1 MQQLQAKVT
10 GPWGVI
16 LAGLLLLPAGLRAQG
31 KPVPKTA
38 PEELGLFP
46 KPPECEP
53 RRFRRDWLAPAT
65 AFNKHRTPVQRAQT
79 AIDCIVYEVRYPSEG
94 KFNRLAN
101 NHHKTLE
108 WMLLYVGAE
117 ENARALDPGTLR
129 RAVATLPAG
138 EARDVVLIL
147 CGLGGAAEMRGP
159 LSAYLTDLSRPG
171 LLRGHAAEALGRLQ
185 SPQSI
190 DLLFQVALTDPAW
203 EERTTPHPRTGATI
217 PIASYPVRWHAL
229 QALRAYERDNLLP
242 ERVKA
247 RLDEI
252 RTSGPRPA
260 EE

>member
-1 MQQLQAKVT
+1 MAV
-10 GPWGVI
+10 
-16 LAGLLLLPAGLRAQG
+16 LAVLLLLPTAPRAQG
-31 KPVPKTA
+31 KPAPKTV

-46 KPPECEP
+46 TPPKREP
-53 RRFRRDWLAPAT
+53 RHFNPDWLAPAT

-94 KFNRLAN
+94 KGSRLGTR
-101 NHHKTLE
+101 HHRTLA
-108 WMLLYVGAE
+108 WMLQYVGAE
-117 ENARALDPGTLR
+117 ENARALDLATLR

-147 CGLGGAAEMRGP
+147 CGLAGADEMRGP

-190 DLLFQVALTDPAW
+190 DLLLKVALEDPAW
-203 EERTTPHPRTGATI
+203 EGTSGYEPTTRDYVKK
-217 PIASYPVRWHAL
+217 ASYPVRYYAL

-242 ERVKA
+242 ERVTA
-247 RLDEI
+247 RLGEI
-252 RTSGPRPA
+252 RPSGPRPA